1 MASLGVLEEQ
11 AEGREVLEVHPS
23 QAVQVVQV
31 VHPYPVVVAAF
42 PLALVV
48 LGALVVVLVA

>member
-1 MASLGVLEEQ
+1 MAFQ
-11 AEGREVLEVHPS
+11 EVLEVHPS

-31 VHPYPVVVAAF
+31 VHPYPVVVVAF